1 MHIKRLNGIY
11 RGDTKAYKFNFPG
24 VDITAW
30 TIWMTLKIDEGHSDA
45 AASLQVSS
53 TAGDSVNDDP
63 INGIMYVTIPSD
75 LCATL
80 QPGKYFYDFQRV
92 VDGTPPDVRTLLAGE
107 VEIYTDI
114 TLAT

>member
-11 RGDTKAYKFNFPG
+11 RGDTKTYKFNFPG
-24 VDITAW
+24 VDITDW
-30 TIWMTLKIDEGHSDA
+30 TIWLTLKIDELSSDA
-45 AASLQVSS
+45 AAAIQVSS
-53 TAGDSVNDDP
+53 TAGDNVLDDP

-75 LCATL
+75 QSGTL
-80 QPGKYFYDFQRV
+80 EPGQYFYDFQRV
-92 VDGTPPDVRTLLAGE
+92 IQGSPPDVRTLLAGQ